1 MMKRPLNVVLAC
13 AISVIAGIVAI
24 ASFSYNFNPDSD
36 SVLWATGLGLLITV
50 LYFATAGLL
59 YQNGKGNYPSLI
71 FLEFLNGI
79 IIVVAIFVNC
89 INVWFGLAL
98 IILTIITILL
108 SIPKSTEHWIISDRA

>member
-1 MMKRPLNVVLAC
+1 MMKRPLNVALAC

-24 ASFSYNFNPDSD
+24 ASFSYNFDPGSD

-108 SIPKSTEHWIISDRA
+108 SIPKSTENWIVSDRA